1 LKYYL
6 PDSQDLVDPSFD
18 FETERRSTSRL
29 RQRDDLY
36 AHEVFSERA
45 CDGVLVS
52 KGIVDGFG
60 EVGSRYTLGQ
70 RHRLLRSG
78 AHEFFRTNSLKGGL
92 PIMGDCGAFTYAKE
106 NVPPYSVDE
115 VIQFYE
121 ECGFDLG
128 ISVDHVILTYNAG
141 WDADPARLVP
151 TEVRER
157 QELTI
162 TLAGEFFNAHQA
174 NKPRFIPLGV
184 AQGWS
189 PKSYASA
196 VSKLQM
202 IGYSY
207 IAIGGM
213 VPLKTHEILASL
225 QEIDRVRQPKTR
237 LHLLGVTRTEHVAE
251 MVRLGVYSFDSTSPL
266 RKAFKDDKDNYYTPE
281 RQFTAIR
288 IPQVQG
294 NPKLQ
299 KAISS
304 GKVKQEDARRM
315 EKASL
320 LAMKRFDAGEVGM
333 NEVVD
338 VLRRYEELYDKDGSD
353 HTEAYRETL
362 SERPWQKCPCE
373 ICRDLKHHVI
383 LFRGAER
390 NRRRGFH
397 NTWVFYRRLQRDV
410 AIAASAASDQTPVAS
425 GLPQL
430 SLLDDQPTAPSKKTA
445 RTRNA

>member
-1 LKYYL
+1 MKYYL

-18 FETERRSTSRL
+18 FETERRSTTRL

-36 AHEVFSERA
+36 AHEIFAERA

-60 EVGSRYTLGQ
+60 EVGSRYTLAQ

-78 AHEFFRTNSLKGGL
+78 AHEFFRTSSLKVDL
-92 PIMGDCGAFTYAKE
+92 PIMGDCGAFTYVKE
-106 NVPPYSVDE
+106 NVPPYSVED

-141 WDADPARLVP
+141 WDTDPVRLVP
-151 TEVRER
+151 AEVRER

-162 TLAGEFFNAHQA
+162 TLAAEFLATHQT
-174 NKPRFIPLGV
+174 NKPRFTPLGV

-196 VSKLQM
+196 VSQLQK

-225 QEIDRVRQPKTR
+225 REIDRVRRPETK
-237 LHLLGVTRTEHVAE
+237 LHLLGVTRTEHVTE
-251 MVRLGVYSFDSTSPL
+251 LVQLGVHSFDSTSPL

-304 GKVKQEDARRM
+304 GKVKQEEARWL

-320 LAMKRFDAGEVGM
+320 LAMKRFDAGDVGM
-333 NEVVD
+333 NEVLD
-338 VLRRYEELYDKDGSD
+338 VLRRYEDLYDKDGSD

-362 SERPWQKCPCE
+362 SERPWQQCPCE
-373 ICRDLKHHVI
+373 ICRDLRYHVI

-410 AIAASAASDQTPVAS
+410 ALAESNQALAKTET
-425 GLPQL
+425 PQL
-430 SLLDDQPTAPSKKTA
+430 SLLDGQQAPSPKKTA
-445 RTRNA
+445 RKRNT